1 VARRKAQGRGLV
13 EVYTGNGRGKTSAA
27 MGIALRAHG
36 QGLRVCVI
44 QFMKGSCPYGEQR
57 VLASLPNVTLHRFG
71 RQEFCD
77 PREVKPEEREEA
89 EKALA
94 AASEAVF
101 SGDYDLVVLDEV
113 NVAASWG
120 LVAVDQVVDLVKSK
134 PGEVT
139 LILTGRYADPTV
151 IELADLVTEMVEVKH
166 PYRQGRKARR
176 GFEY

>member
-1 VARRKAQGRGLV
+1 MARRKAQRRGLV

-36 QGLRVCVI
+36 QGLRVCIVL
-44 QFMKGSCPYGEQR
+44 FMKGGYPYGEQR
-57 VLASLPNVTLHRFG
+57 VLASLPNVTLLRFG
-71 RQEFCD
+71 RLEFCD
-77 PREVKPEEREEA
+77 PREVKPEEMEGA

-94 AASEAVF
+94 AAREAVV

-134 PGEVT
+134 PREVT

-166 PYRQGRKARR
+166 PYRQGMKTRR